1 MLKGRQSDC
10 TSPSPLALKH
20 GWVQRLLGP
29 QASRGARGAAQQARG
44 AQGAGG
50 WGPGRAGRQGQGAL
64 QGAPERHGPLRWCAL
79 KKSVS
84 EFDPATVFCNET
96 HLFPMLKDAGIGF
109 QQYEGPQNPVEA
121 GITGCEF
128 LVARSGTVMVSS
140 AQGGGRQL
148 SVYPP
153 VHIVIAH
160 KNQLVESLEEA
171 YSGILEKYND
181 NLPSQ
186 IALITGPSRTA
197 DIEKTLV
204 LGAHGPKEIRV
215 FLQL

>member
-1 MLKGRQSDC
+1 MGRLRQ
-10 TSPSPLALKH
+10 AKH
-20 GWVQRLLGP
+20 QVP
-29 QASRGARGAAQQARG
+29 D
-44 AQGAGG
+44 
-50 WGPGRAGRQGQGAL
+50 
-64 QGAPERHGPLRWCAL
+64 APELNEPVFPPVALPLENAFKNQLESISGKVYLFNKEKELFDAL
-79 KKSVS
+79 KKSLS
-84 EFDPATVFCNET
+84 EFDPASVFCNET
-96 HLFPMLKDAGIGF
+96 QLFSKLKDAGIVF
-109 QQYEGPQNPVEA
+109 QQYEGPQNHVET

-153 VHIVIAH
+153 VHIVIAR

-171 YSGILEKYND
+171 YSGILKKYND

-204 LGAHGPKEIRV
+204 LGAHGPKEIRI
-215 FLQL
+215 FLLL

>member
-1 MLKGRQSDC
+1 MSTAREEILGRLRQ
-10 TSPSPLALKH
+10 AKH
-20 GWVQRLLGP
+20 QVP
-29 QASRGARGAAQQARG
+29 D
-44 AQGAGG
+44 
-50 WGPGRAGRQGQGAL
+50 
-64 QGAPERHGPLRWCAL
+64 APELNEPVFPPVALPLENAFKNQLESISGKVYLFNEEKELFDAL

-96 HLFPMLKDAGIGF
+96 HLLPALKEAGIGF
-109 QQYEGPQNPVEA
+109 QQYEGPQNHVEA

-128 LVARSGTVMVSS
+128 LVGRSGTVMVSS

-153 VHIVIAH
+153 VHIVIAR

-171 YSGILEKYND
+171 YSGILKKYND

-215 FLQL
+215 FLLL

>member
-1 MLKGRQSDC
+1 MSTAREEILGKLRQ
-10 TSPSPLALKH
+10 AKH
-20 GWVQRLLGP
+20 QVP
-29 QASRGARGAAQQARG
+29 D
-44 AQGAGG
+44 
-50 WGPGRAGRQGQGAL
+50 
-64 QGAPERHGPLRWCAL
+64 APELNEPVFPPVALPLENAFKNQLECISGKVYLLNNEKELFDAL

-84 EFDPATVFCNET
+84 EFDPATVFCDET
-96 HLFPMLKDAGIGF
+96 QLFPALKDAGIDY
-109 QQYEGPQNPVEA
+109 QQYEGPQNHVEA

-153 VHIVIAH
+153 VHIVIAR

>member
-1 MLKGRQSDC
+1 MTTAREEILGKLRQTKHQVPDEPELNEPVFPPVALPLEDAFKNQLESISGKVYLFNEEKELFDKLKI
-10 TSPSPLALKH
+10 
-20 GWVQRLLGP
+20 
-29 QASRGARGAAQQARG
+29 
-44 AQGAGG
+44 
-50 WGPGRAGRQGQGAL
+50 
-64 QGAPERHGPLRWCAL
+64 
-79 KKSVS
+79 SVS
-84 EFDPATVFCNET
+84 EFDPSTVFCNEA

-109 QQYEGPQNPVEA
+109 QQYEGPQNPVEI
-121 GITGCEF
+121 GITACEF
-128 LVARSGTVMVSS
+128 LIARSGTVMVSS

-153 VHIVIAH
+153 VHIVIAR

-171 YSGILEKYND
+171 YSGILEKYKD

-215 FLQL
+215 FLYP

>member
-1 MLKGRQSDC
+1 MSTAREEI
-10 TSPSPLALKH
+10 
-20 GWVQRLLGP
+20 LGKLRMANHQVP
-29 QASRGARGAAQQARG
+29 D
-44 AQGAGG
+44 
-50 WGPGRAGRQGQGAL
+50 
-64 QGAPERHGPLRWCAL
+64 APELYEPVFPPVALPLENAFKNQLESISGKVYLLNNEKELFDAL

-84 EFDPATVFCNET
+84 EFDPSTVFCNET
-96 HLFPMLKDAGIGF
+96 QLFPALKDAGIDY
-109 QQYEGPQNPVEA
+109 QQYEGPQNLVEA

-128 LVARSGTVMVSS
+128 LIARSGTVMVSS

-153 VHIVIAH
+153 VHIVIAR

-171 YSGILEKYND
+171 YSGILEKYNN

>member
-1 MLKGRQSDC
+1 LGKLRQAKHPVPDEPVSNEPVFPPVALPLENAFKNQLESISGKVYLLNDEKELFDTLKQSI
-10 TSPSPLALKH
+10 
-20 GWVQRLLGP
+20 
-29 QASRGARGAAQQARG
+29 
-44 AQGAGG
+44 
-50 WGPGRAGRQGQGAL
+50 
-64 QGAPERHGPLRWCAL
+64 
-79 KKSVS
+79 S
-84 EFDPATVFCNET
+84 EFDPATVFCNEA
-96 HLFPMLKDAGIGF
+96 HLFPMLKDAEIGF

-121 GITGCEF
+121 GITACEF
-128 LVARSGTVMVSS
+128 LIARSGTVMVSS

-153 VHIVIAH
+153 VHIVIAR

-171 YSGILEKYND
+171 YAGILEKYND

-215 FLQL
+215 FLLT

>member
-1 MLKGRQSDC
+1 MSTAREEILGKLRQAKHQVPDEPESNEPVFPPIALPLENAFKNQLESISGKVYLLNDEKELFDTLKQSI
-10 TSPSPLALKH
+10 
-20 GWVQRLLGP
+20 
-29 QASRGARGAAQQARG
+29 
-44 AQGAGG
+44 
-50 WGPGRAGRQGQGAL
+50 
-64 QGAPERHGPLRWCAL
+64 
-79 KKSVS
+79 S
-84 EFDPATVFCNET
+84 EFDPATVFCNEA

-109 QQYEGPQNPVEA
+109 QQYEGPQNPVEI
-121 GITGCEF
+121 GITACEF
-128 LVARSGTVMVSS
+128 LIARSGTVMVSS

-153 VHIVIAH
+153 VHIVIAR

-215 FLQL
+215 FLLT

>member
-1 MLKGRQSDC
+1 MSTAREEILGKLRQAKHQVPDEPVSNEPVFPPVALPLENAFKNQLESISGKVYLLNDEKELFDTLKQSI
-10 TSPSPLALKH
+10 
-20 GWVQRLLGP
+20 
-29 QASRGARGAAQQARG
+29 
-44 AQGAGG
+44 
-50 WGPGRAGRQGQGAL
+50 
-64 QGAPERHGPLRWCAL
+64 
-79 KKSVS
+79 S
-84 EFDPATVFCNET
+84 EFDPATVFCNEA

-109 QQYEGPQNPVEA
+109 QQYEGPQNPVEI

-128 LVARSGTVMVSS
+128 LIARSGTVMVSS

-153 VHIVIAH
+153 VHIVIAR

-171 YSGILEKYND
+171 YAGVLEKYKD

-215 FLQL
+215 FLLT